1 MLFEALNVRVAEI
14 IKILCFLQ
22 AELLATCRTNLQCL
36 QTILSHLKMSAD
48 EHALKPVRGMMIK
61 LGPHYLCF

>member
-1 MLFEALNVRVAEI
+1 MLFEALNFRVPEI